1 MYEYNIQQWKKRG
14 ERKKIFSPLYIEEG
28 VIFFLFLWV
37 SLMINQVFH
46 CPRGFTSLHEMIIG
60 HLLLLLLLLQFALKG
75 IFYSW
80 RDE

>member
-1 MYEYNIQQWKKRG
+1 VG
-14 ERKKIFSPLYIEEG
+14 L
-28 VIFFLFLWV
+28 
-37 SLMINQVFH
+37 SLMIDQVFH

-60 HLLLLLLLLQFALKG
+60 HLLLLLQFALKG